1 MDRKTFVFYKEWK
14 DAVKDLPDSIR
25 LELYEGIME
34 YAFAGSIPELSP
46 MAQIAFNFVRPALDR
61 DTDKYTS
68 IADRNR
74 ANGAS
79 GGRPKKQTQNIPQNP
94 VGYLETQNNPENPT
108 SCSET
113 QNNPNNPVGY
123 LETQGNPKNLVNVYD
138 NDNDINSPVSPPFEG
153 DAVATAPAAGEPS
166 GKGASS
172 GQRAGD
178 EQPDTSKGKDWRND
192 YETYL
197 ELTREALA
205 AIRGDPELL
214 ERQRAYYPGVNIL
227 LSLDKALDNF
237 WATPAGWKN
246 KKKSRSKEI
255 DMKQT
260 LINAIAKNRVFS
272 NETEQKQ
279 GKRYDNGDFLR

>member
-14 DAVKDLPDSIR
+14 VAVKDLPDTIR

-34 YAFAGSIPELSP
+34 YAFAGNIPELSP
-46 MAQIAFNFVRPALDR
+46 MAQIAFNFVKPSIDR
-61 DTDKYTS
+61 DTDKYMS
-68 IADRNR
+68 IADRNK
-74 ANGAS
+74 ANGAN
-79 GGRPKKQTQNIPQNP
+79 GGRPKKQTQGNPENPTGFPETQENPQNP
-94 VGYLETQNNPENPT
+94 VGF
-108 SCSET
+108 S
-113 QNNPNNPVGY
+113 
-123 LETQGNPKNLVNVYD
+123 ETQGNPKNLVNVYD
-138 NDNDINSPVSPPFEG
+138 NDNNINSPVSPPFEG
-153 DAVATAPAAGEPS
+153 DAVATAPAASEPS
-166 GKGASS
+166 GKEASS
-172 GQRAGD
+172 GPSAGD
-178 EQPDTSKGKDWRND
+178 EQPDTSKGKDWRDD

-197 ELTREALA
+197 QLAREAMA

-227 LSLDKALDNF
+227 LSLEKALDNF

-246 KKKSRSKEI
+246 KKKSRAKEI
-255 DMKQT
+255 DMKLT